1 MTEVGGKQVLKDKQQ
16 QHEAFD
22 QIYEICNEMMD
33 IQVRRLEAF
42 DQIYEIWND
51 VMDTQVRRLEVFDQ
65 IYEICN
71 DMTFK

>member
-22 QIYEICNEMMD
+22 QIYEICNDMMD
-33 IQVRRLEAF
+33 F
-42 DQIYEIWND
+42 
-51 VMDTQVRRLEVFDQ
+51 QVRRLEVFDQ

-71 DMTFK
+71 DMMDIQVRRLEAFD